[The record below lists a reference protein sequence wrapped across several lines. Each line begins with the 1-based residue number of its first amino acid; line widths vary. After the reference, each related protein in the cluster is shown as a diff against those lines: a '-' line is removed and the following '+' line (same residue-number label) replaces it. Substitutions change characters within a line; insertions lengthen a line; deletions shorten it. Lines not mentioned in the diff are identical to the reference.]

1 MYRLDAD
8 AILTLAVF
16 AKKTEKTPDEIIR
29 ICRNRLRYYDDT
41 SRKAEFLDLSDQEAA
56 YIELRLKLA
65 RGLKARRH
73 ARGLSQTRLA
83 KALRSSQSRV
93 AKMEASDPYRL
104 AGSSAAIA
112 SGARRLE
119 SRSRSDYRPWLTE
132 LTALRAD
139 VAGIHATYRFG

>member
-83 KALRSSQSRV
+83 KAMGSSQSRV
-93 AKMEASDPYRL
+93 AITEAGDPTVSL
-104 AGSSAAIA
+104 DPG
-112 SGARRLE
+112 G
-119 SRSRSDYRPWLTE
+119 
-132 LTALRAD
+132 
-139 VAGIHATYRFG
+139 